1 MARLNASPR
10 IKPVVVMAIVLIAIA
25 CASGSGKSARRTDCD
40 LLDRDSVFV
49 LSGPAYRDCGV
60 DRVARRLSSD
70 IHPDFSPTARRSACY
85 AADLEFVVDSAGVP
99 ETRTARIVRATDQTF
114 AEAVVATL
122 GRWKYDPAVRDQRRV
137 RQIVTAHEMVATR
150 VVVVPAGAPVPS
162 SPPRQRPSC

>member
-60 DRVARRLSSD
+60 DRVARRLPSD
-70 IHPDFSPTARRSACY
+70 VHPDFSPTARRSACY
-85 AADLEFVVDSAGVP
+85 SADLEFVVDSAGVP
-99 ETRTARIVRATDQTF
+99 ETRTARVVRAPDQEF
-114 AEAVVATL
+114 AGPVVATL
-122 GRWKYDPAVRDQRRV
+122 GRAVDHPALRVPKRR
-137 RQIVTAHEMVATR
+137 
-150 VVVVPAGAPVPS
+150 
-162 SPPRQRPSC
+162 